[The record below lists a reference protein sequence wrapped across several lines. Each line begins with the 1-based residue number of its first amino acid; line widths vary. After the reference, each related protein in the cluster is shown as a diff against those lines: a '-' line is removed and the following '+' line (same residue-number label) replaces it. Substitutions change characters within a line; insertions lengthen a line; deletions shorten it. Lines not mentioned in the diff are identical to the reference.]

1 MIHVKVY
8 EKEDA
13 DDSLFASVTIPS
25 FFEEFTIDEEDRD
38 AIFPTMSNYDPDKY
52 MIVIFY
58 SSISDRGSAWM
69 RFSSYFDVL
78 HTKAGTLSLDHIIG
92 EA

>member
-1 MIHVKVY
+1 VIHVKVY

-38 AIFPTMSNYDPDKY
+38 AIFPTMSN
-52 MIVIFY
+52 
-58 SSISDRGSAWM
+58 
-69 RFSSYFDVL
+69 
-78 HTKAGTLSLDHIIG
+78 
-92 EA
+92 